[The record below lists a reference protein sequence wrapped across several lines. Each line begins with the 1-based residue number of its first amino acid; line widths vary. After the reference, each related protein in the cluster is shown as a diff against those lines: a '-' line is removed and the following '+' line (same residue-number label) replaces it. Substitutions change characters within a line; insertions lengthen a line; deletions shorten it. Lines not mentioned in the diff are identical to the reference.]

1 MMNNFL
7 DKKHG
12 FCIGRVWMLIA
23 LFIFN
28 AFMPIG
34 AAMKFLYDMTGIL
47 LYVGIVGTVICIGI
61 LSTPT
66 KVEEDKE

>member
-1 MMNNFL
+1 MMNIHDFL

-23 LFIFN
+23 MFFFN
-28 AFMPIG
+28 AMIPIG
-34 AAMKFLYDMTGIL
+34 AVMQFLYDMTGVL
-47 LYVGIVGTVICIGI
+47 LYVGVVGTIACIAV

-66 KVEEDKE
+66 KLDEK

>member
-1 MMNNFL
+1 MMNIHEFL
-7 DKKHG
+7 DQKHG

-28 AFMPIG
+28 ALIPIG
-34 AAMKFLYDMTGIL
+34 AVMQFLYDMTGIL
-47 LYVGIVGTVICIGI
+47 MYVGVVGTVICWAV

-66 KVEEDKE
+66 KQD